1 MEFYF
6 VDFYWIYILSLFSF
20 SSVKV
25 QFNFSREEIFWGDYF
40 TFAVELN
47 T

>member
-1 MEFYF
+1 MIRTCCMRNIF
-6 VDFYWIYILSLFSF
+6 VT
-20 SSVKV
+20 
-25 QFNFSREEIFWGDYF
+25 RGIFWGDYF

>member
-1 MEFYF
+1 MIRTCYMRNIF
-6 VDFYWIYILSLFSF
+6 VT
-20 SSVKV
+20 
-25 QFNFSREEIFWGDYF
+25 RGIFWGDYF